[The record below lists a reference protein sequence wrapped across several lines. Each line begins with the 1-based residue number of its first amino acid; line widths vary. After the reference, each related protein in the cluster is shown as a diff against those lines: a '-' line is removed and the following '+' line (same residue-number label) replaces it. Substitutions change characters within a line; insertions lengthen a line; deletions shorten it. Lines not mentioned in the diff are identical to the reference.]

1 MALFGKRKLAYDGP
15 ASSPLAFE
23 NAQPIAPMGQMPDI
37 QTPSLPTQKQGFFGQ
52 GGFGRYLAGALG
64 DTLARNAGMGTPFL
78 DSVQQQQK
86 QQYEDQLYQR
96 RSAQQ
101 WSDFVRQHEYEQA
114 HPKPAAP
121 NDTERD
127 YQFWQQ
133 RLTPEQFQQWLA
145 NRVYSPPH
153 FGVVDGVPAMIGGY
167 GGNDAPPSAP
177 VGELTPLGGSG
188 SGKSNFP
195 EMTGITAQAESGNR
209 DYAKGQPVISS
220 AGAKYAMQVM
230 PETARQPGYGV
241 RPAQNDTPEE

>member
-96 RSAQQ
+96 RSAEQWAQFVKRQEYRAANPTPDDYDRELAANGIYPGTPEYAKHRANHLRLKDDPVHMINGPDGGPILVGGPYGYPGQPPAQSDGYDELPPGYQVGGGEGGPYQPVQPTYNNVVDPAGEAAMIKALGPAGYQQ
-101 WSDFVRQHEYEQA
+101 WRR
-114 HPKPAAP
+114 K
-121 NDTERD
+121 
-127 YQFWQQ
+127 
-133 RLTPEQFQQWLA
+133 
-145 NRVYSPPH
+145 
-153 FGVVDGVPAMIGGY
+153 Y
-167 GGNDAPPSAP
+167 GLQ
-177 VGELTPLGGSG
+177 V
-188 SGKSNFP
+188 
-195 EMTGITAQAESGNR
+195 MGNR
-209 DYAKGQPVISS
+209 
-220 AGAKYAMQVM
+220 
-230 PETARQPGYGV
+230 
-241 RPAQNDTPEE
+241 